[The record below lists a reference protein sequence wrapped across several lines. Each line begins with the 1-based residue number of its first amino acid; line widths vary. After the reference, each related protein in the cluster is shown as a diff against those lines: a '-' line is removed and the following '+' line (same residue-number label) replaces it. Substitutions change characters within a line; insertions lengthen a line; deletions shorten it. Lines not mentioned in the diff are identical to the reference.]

1 MAQKKIYKLLFP
13 NKNGCRHGMAAFCFL
28 RCTLWMVDRPAQH
41 VKKKKSYLQVLTL
54 NFMSLGIVFIVAL
67 KLSWTPCPNQGSSD
81 FGFQSQ
87 SGSI

>member
-1 MAQKKIYKLLFP
+1 MGAGTAWRRFVFFAVLC
-13 NKNGCRHGMAAFCFL
+13 GWWTDRHSMS
-28 RCTLWMVDRPAQH
+28 
-41 VKKKKSYLQVLTL
+41 KKKSYLQVLTL
-54 NFMSLGIVFIVAL
+54 NSMSLGIVFIVAL